1 MAELRREVTS
11 GQLQLVTVVERL
23 WRCLPVVNFA
33 EFNKSYLSQAKYV
46 RFSIRLSSSKY
57 HQLKNDNLLMH
68 IPLLVSYQK
77 TVSITFPRPNLRGAG
92 GNKRNSQRTLYH
104 YILNQPTSFEASIEY
119 CVLMSRRLRMC
130 HGTRKNRNR
139 RHLKSSDIGALRVTN
154 HRLGLNPAQE
164 NSNSTGILL

>member
-1 MAELRREVTS
+1 MPACCDPRAIQQVPFVASQVCEVLHS
-11 GQLQLVTVVERL
+11 TVQFQI
-23 WRCLPVVNFA
+23 P
-33 EFNKSYLSQAKYV
+33 
-46 RFSIRLSSSKY
+46 SIK
-57 HQLKNDNLLMH
+57 KGNLLTH

-77 TVSITFPRPNLRGAG
+77 TVTVSTTFPQPNLRGAG

-119 CVLMSRRLRMC
+119 CVLMSGRLRMC